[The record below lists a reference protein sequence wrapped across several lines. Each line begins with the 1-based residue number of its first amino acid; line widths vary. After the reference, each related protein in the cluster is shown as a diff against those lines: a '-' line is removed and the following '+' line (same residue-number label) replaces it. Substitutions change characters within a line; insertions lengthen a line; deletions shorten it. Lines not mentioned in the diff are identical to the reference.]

1 MQPSFK
7 KPGAPNMKPKIY
19 YFARNK
25 IFLYACLAI
34 WFCVCITRVQ
44 AQERIRIGIS
54 SVSPGFIP
62 TIVAEKKGFYT
73 KYGLR
78 SEHVII
84 SLAVAINALGTGDLD
99 CVVSVAQGVS
109 AALRGFPVKLVMM
122 TEDKLDFFLM
132 TKPDI
137 RSVADLKGK
146 VVGISYPGS
155 TTHLVAEA
163 ILRHFNL
170 EPGRDVSLF
179 PTGDNQARLVA
190 LETGRVA
197 ATIGTPPYNVLAP
210 AKGLKVLLWARD
222 YVAIPQNGLIVTD
235 KKIQQS
241 PDQLKRMIKGTIE
254 ALQFIR
260 RDKEESID
268 IAAKWMQ
275 LDRPR
280 VKAVLESVF
289 PLYSADGTMT
299 DVMLQAALDVEVQR
313 GKIERKVALSE
324 IADRTLLLEAQKELG
339 IK

>member
-1 MQPSFK
+1 MNQRYLISHAIRFSYTL
-7 KPGAPNMKPKIY
+7 ASLFV
-19 YFARNK
+19 FAFANTQ
-25 IFLYACLAI
+25 AE
-34 WFCVCITRVQ
+34 

-54 SVSPGFIP
+54 SVSPGFVP
-62 TIVAEKKGFYT
+62 TIIAEKKGLYG

-122 TEDKLDFFLM
+122 TEDKLDFFIM

-155 TTHLVAEA
+155 TTHLVAES

-170 EPGRDVSLF
+170 EPGRDVSLL

-197 ATIGTPPYNVLAP
+197 ATIATPPYNVLAP
-210 AKGLKVLLWARD
+210 ARGLKVLLWARD

-241 PDQLKRMIKGTIE
+241 PDQVKRMIKGTIE

-324 IADRTLLLEAQKELG
+324 IADRALLLEAQKELG

>member
-1 MQPSFK
+1 
-7 KPGAPNMKPKIY
+7 MKPKIS

-25 IFLYACLAI
+25 IFLYACLI
-34 WFCVCITRVQ
+34 VCLCLCHTRVQ

-54 SVSPGFIP
+54 SVSPGFVP
-62 TIVAEKKGFYT
+62 TIVAEKKGFYA
-73 KYGLR
+73 KYDLR

-137 RSVADLKGK
+137 GSVADLKGK

-155 TTHLVAEA
+155 TTHLVAES

-197 ATIGTPPYNVLAP
+197 ATIGTPPYNILAP

-241 PDQLKRMIKGTIE
+241 PDQVKRMIKGTIE

>member
-1 MQPSFK
+1 MNQRYLISRAIRFSYALASLFVFASF
-7 KPGAPNMKPKIY
+7 ANTQ
-19 YFARNK
+19 
-25 IFLYACLAI
+25 
-34 WFCVCITRVQ
+34 VE

-54 SVSPGFIP
+54 SVSPGFVP
-62 TIVAEKKGFYT
+62 TIIAEKKGLYG

-122 TEDKLDFFLM
+122 TEDKLDFFIM

-155 TTHLVAEA
+155 TTHLVAES
-163 ILRHFNL
+163 ILKHFNL
-170 EPGRDVSLF
+170 EPGRDVSLL

-197 ATIGTPPYNVLAP
+197 ATIATPPYNVLAP

-241 PDQLKRMIKGTIE
+241 PDQVKRMIKGTIE
-254 ALQFIR
+254 ALQYIR

-299 DVMLQAALDVEVQR
+299 DVMLQAALDVEAQR

>member
-1 MQPSFK
+1 
-7 KPGAPNMKPKIY
+7 MKPKIS

-25 IFLYACLAI
+25 MFLYACLAVC
-34 WFCVCITRVQ
+34 FCVCNTRAQ

-54 SVSPGFIP
+54 SVSPGFVP
-62 TIVAEKKGFYT
+62 TIVAEKKGFYA

-99 CVVSVAQGVS
+99 CVVSIAQGVS

-122 TEDKLDFFLM
+122 TQDKLDFFLM

-155 TTHLVAEA
+155 TTHLVAES

-197 ATIGTPPYNVLAP
+197 ATIGTPPYNILGP

-222 YVAIPQNGLIVTD
+222 YVAIPQNSLIVTD

-241 PDQLKRMIKGTIE
+241 PDQVKRMIKGTIE

-313 GKIERKVALSE
+313 AKIERKVALSE

>member
-1 MQPSFK
+1 MK
-7 KPGAPNMKPKIY
+7 K
-19 YFARNK
+19 FFRARRQRS
-25 IFLYACLAI
+25 LYVWFGLAL
-34 WFCVCITRVQ
+34 WVCSSLAQ
-44 AQERIRIGIS
+44 AQERVRIGIS

-62 TIVAEKKGFYT
+62 TIIAEKKGFYT

-132 TKPDI
+132 TRSDI

-146 VVGISYPGS
+146 IVGISYPGS
-155 TTHLVAEA
+155 TTHLVAES

-190 LETGRVA
+190 LETGKVA

-210 AKGLKVLLWARD
+210 SKGLKVLLWARD

-254 ALQFIR
+254 ALQFIK
-260 RDKEESID
+260 RDREESID
-268 IAAKWMQ
+268 IAAKW
-275 LDRPR
+275 LRIDRPKA
-280 VKAVLESVF
+280 KAVLESVF

-299 DVMLQAALDVEVQR
+299 DVMLQAALDVELQR
-313 GKIERKVALSE
+313 GKIEKKIALSE
-324 IADRTLLLEAQKELG
+324 IADRTLLVEAQKELG

>member
-1 MQPSFK
+1 
-7 KPGAPNMKPKIY
+7 
-19 YFARNK
+19 
-25 IFLYACLAI
+25 L
-34 WFCVCITRVQ
+34 V
-44 AQERIRIGIS
+44 
-54 SVSPGFIP
+54 P
-62 TIVAEKKGFYT
+62 TLVAEKKGLYA

-146 VVGISYPGS
+146 VVGINYPGS
-155 TTHLVAEA
+155 TTRLVAES

-170 EPGRDVSLF
+170 EPGRDVSLL

-197 ATIGTPPYNVLAP
+197 ATVGTPPYNILAP

-241 PDQLKRMIKGTIE
+241 PDQVKRMIKGTID

-280 VKAVLESVF
+280 VKAVLESLF
-289 PLYSADGTMT
+289 PLYRADGTMT

>member
-1 MQPSFK
+1 MNQRYLISRAIGFSY
-7 KPGAPNMKPKIY
+7 ALASLFV
-19 YFARNK
+19 FAFAN
-25 IFLYACLAI
+25 
-34 WFCVCITRVQ
+34 TRVE

-54 SVSPGFIP
+54 SVSPGFVP
-62 TIVAEKKGFYT
+62 TIIAEKKGLYG

-122 TEDKLDFFLM
+122 TEDKLDFFIM

-155 TTHLVAEA
+155 TTHLVAES
-163 ILRHFNL
+163 ILKHFNL
-170 EPGRDVSLF
+170 EPGRDVSLL

-197 ATIGTPPYNVLAP
+197 ATIATPPYNVLAP

-241 PDQLKRMIKGTIE
+241 PDQVKRMIKGTIE
-254 ALQFIR
+254 ALQYIR

-299 DVMLQAALDVEVQR
+299 DVMLQAALDVEAQR

>member
-1 MQPSFK
+1 MNQRYLISHVIRLSYTLASLFV
-7 KPGAPNMKPKIY
+7 
-19 YFARNK
+19 FAFANTQ
-25 IFLYACLAI
+25 
-34 WFCVCITRVQ
+34 VE

-54 SVSPGFIP
+54 SVSPGFVP
-62 TIVAEKKGFYT
+62 TIIAEKKGLYG

-122 TEDKLDFFLM
+122 TEDKLDFFIM

-155 TTHLVAEA
+155 TTHLVAES

-170 EPGRDVSLF
+170 EPGRDVSLL

-197 ATIGTPPYNVLAP
+197 ATIATPPYNVLAP
-210 AKGLKVLLWARD
+210 ARGLKVLLWARD

-241 PDQLKRMIKGTIE
+241 PDQVKRMIKGTIE

-324 IADRTLLLEAQKELG
+324 IADRALLLEAQKELG